1 MRLRLGDA
9 EAVRV
14 AATELLAKATA
25 ADFLRE
31 IESPNPVIHVLIAEW
46 DGSPCGF
53 ALYFFN
59 FSTFVGRPGLY
70 LEDLFVRP
78 AQRKHGIGRAL
89 LRALARIASQR
100 VVDVWSGRCSTG
112 TNPRCLPEIAGR
124 APDERVDHPSP
135 HAGRDCEARRRV
147 GNEECPFWVGVHREL
162 RATIGQACAR
172 LVDRIDTTPSGSDSP
187 SRQLPCSEDRCAGSG
202 SYTCRSRRRSGSWVP
217 CASTS
222 SRDGTTPARR
232 AAAVAFACAGVIA
245 GVVASA

>member
-1 MRLRLGDA
+1 MLNIRPATRDDA
-9 EAVRV
+9 PVIASLVR
-14 AATELLAKATA
+14 ELADYEKLLDDAKATA

-100 VVDVWSGRCSTG
+100 GCGRMEWAVLDWNEPALRFYKSLDARQMNEWIIHRLT
-112 TNPRCLPEIAGR
+112 PVEIAK
-124 APDERVDHPSP
+124 
-135 HAGRDCEARRRV
+135 
-147 GNEECPFWVGVHREL
+147 L
-162 RATIGQACAR
+162 
-172 LVDRIDTTPSGSDSP
+172 
-187 SRQLPCSEDRCAGSG
+187 
-202 SYTCRSRRRSGSWVP
+202 
-217 CASTS
+217 
-222 SRDGTTPARR
+222 
-232 AAAVAFACAGVIA
+232 AAE
-245 GVVASA
+245 S

>member
-1 MRLRLGDA
+1 MLNIRPATSADA
-9 EAVRV
+9 PVIASLVR
-14 AATELLAKATA
+14 ELADYEKLLDEAKATA

-100 VVDVWSGRCSTG
+100 GCGRMEWAVLDWNEPALRFYKSLDARQMNEWIIHRLT
-112 TNPRCLPEIAGR
+112 PVEIAK
-124 APDERVDHPSP
+124 
-135 HAGRDCEARRRV
+135 
-147 GNEECPFWVGVHREL
+147 L
-162 RATIGQACAR
+162 
-172 LVDRIDTTPSGSDSP
+172 
-187 SRQLPCSEDRCAGSG
+187 
-202 SYTCRSRRRSGSWVP
+202 
-217 CASTS
+217 
-222 SRDGTTPARR
+222 
-232 AAAVAFACAGVIA
+232 AAE
-245 GVVASA
+245 S